1 MSLYTALKIA
11 PLSKPTEQL
20 SMTLKTPPAISFND
34 DVLVTQEQ
42 AADLLQISA
51 ATLQK
56 WRSTG
61 ENNLP
66 FVKIGRNARY
76 RTSALKAFVELH
88 TKQEVPQ

>member
-1 MSLYTALKIA
+1 M
-11 PLSKPTEQL
+11 PPN
-20 SMTLKTPPAISFND
+20 TPPAISFND

-42 AADLLQISA
+42 AAELLQISA

-66 FVKIGRNARY
+66 FVKIGKSARY
-76 RTSALKAFVELH
+76 RTTDLKAYVEKH
-88 TKQEVPQ
+88 TKQGGIAQ